1 MEEKLDKLKK
11 ILETIQSK
19 LSNIEE
25 NIYILALI
33 MAAVIIYFIIK
44 KFLYDGAFRSKKL
57 SKYNEVLY
65 LIKRNEKD
73 KASFVIMDYLG
84 FDIPE
89 EEIDFVFSN
98 PRNAFVFLTN
108 RKKAG
113 KNKVKFENG
122 KYTVIN
128 NICDIC
134 NFCNFF
140 SWLFF
145 IIGAAMFSVY
155 ITFFSILL
163 NSIEDK
169 KTFIL
174 LSIYVLC
181 ISLPMM
187 ISSYVSISENQS
199 AKQLEKFTSANYK
212 GEKMEQEKKAS
223 LNQSSENVEDN
234 NLREYFFKEIDLIQ
248 GIINRMAR
256 NSFMIK
262 GWALTVAGIAY
273 SLNLASSKSAFLCV
287 GIPVICLFFWSLDA
301 YYLRT
306 ERKYRA
312 LYNDVVDKYNH
323 KKYDQINWFN
333 LSTADYEYDPSV
345 GSHKDVMLS
354 KTLLPFYL
362 CLIFVSILL
371 LIASLFWGGAH

>member
-1 MEEKLDKLKK
+1 M
-11 ILETIQSK
+11 IQFIQT
-19 LSNIEE
+19 NIEE
-25 NIYILALI
+25 ILFGFSSI
-33 MAAVIIYFIIK
+33 AAVVIVFLIIK
-44 KFLYDGAFRSKKL
+44 MFLFSSPFRSKKL
-57 SKYNEVLY
+57 SKYNEILY
-65 LIKRNEKD
+65 LIKRKEKG
-73 KASFVIMDYLG
+73 KASFAIMDYLG
-84 FDIPE
+84 FDISE
-89 EEIDFVFSN
+89 EEIEFVLSN
-98 PRNAFVFLTN
+98 SRNAFMFFTH

-113 KNKVKFENG
+113 KSNVKFENG
-122 KYTVIN
+122 KYTVKYHKVLPLI
-128 NICDIC
+128 
-134 NFCNFF
+134 FF
-140 SWLFF
+140 L
-145 IIGAAMFSVY
+145 IGALLFSLY
-155 ITFFSILL
+155 ISFFSILF

-169 KTFIL
+169 KNLIL